1 MEKYHP
7 NWPWPHEQYGW
18 ILSNSSPTYFIGDY
32 RICVP
37 KDLPIAS
44 KNRPIWGSKWTSG
57 AESYSHDQKNAGS
70 VCQAQRGFTSNNYH
84 KRNKGPVVQDHVLLL
99 PIELPSTVFT
109 QQCESELK
117 FLNYTKVFILPSNN
131 YVLI

>member
-1 MEKYHP
+1 MILIYVY
-7 NWPWPHEQYGW
+7 NIIALFAYGNETCNY
-18 ILSNSSPTYFIGDY
+18 IT
-32 RICVP
+32 
-37 KDLPIAS
+37 
-44 KNRPIWGSKWTSG
+44 
-57 AESYSHDQKNAGS
+57 DQKNAGS